1 LQATFYI
8 FHPKR
13 EGGEVSSK
21 LHASPQVSSKLGAPV
36 GSWSAE
42 MPFEL
47 VDGERRVHIL
57 EDEAA
62 YRAYVNASGLKM
74 SNMLELIGVGLEGK
88 RAVLPKEKYKHM
100 LLKNVIVVR
109 SSASDAAEPLVGSY
123 TDMYGILTSEP
134 YKVSFAYKTVRD
146 LLNDSKKKITE
157 QGGTVWTKV
166 KSPITRR
173 FADGDSIVG
182 YTVDELCTI
191 SLPHFGSR
199 PAALSATAV
208 ESADRP
214 FSATAGSRQVS
225 LGGLSAPC
233 APCTRIEPLPR
244 PNPSTWRR
252 MRADR
257 VRDRFSRAGERD
269 DGRVRRSTVLGNRWE
284 SAGEPWWFERAL
296 RALHANRA
304 FTPSQSEHV
313 GEWGDRPQAAD
324 AVGVLVD
331 QVLLAARLD

>member
-1 LQATFYI
+1 MPINLVDGARKLHILDDEIAFRAY
-8 FHPKR
+8 
-13 EGGEVSSK
+13 VSSK
-21 LHASPQVSSKLGAPV
+21 H
-36 GSWSAE
+36 
-42 MPFEL
+42 
-47 VDGERRVHIL
+47 
-57 EDEAA
+57 
-62 YRAYVNASGLKM
+62 LKM
-74 SNMLELIGVGLEGK
+74 SNMLELIGMGLTGK
-88 RAVLPKEKYKHM
+88 RAVVPKVKLNHM
-100 LLKNVIVVR
+100 LLENVVVVR
-109 SSASDAAEPLVGSY
+109 SSASREAVPLVGSY
-123 TDMYGILTSEP
+123 TDMYGLLKQDYNIS
-134 YKVSFAYKTVRD
+134 VAYNTFKD
-146 LLNDSKKKITE
+146 LLNGSKPKFTDKN
-157 QGGTVWTKV
+157 GTVWTKV
-166 KSPITRR
+166 MSPIMRS
-173 FADGDSIVG
+173 FADGESIVG
-182 YTVDELCTI
+182 YTVDELCPT
-191 SLPHFGSR
+191 SLPDFGSR
-199 PAALSATAV
+199 PAALSATEV

-225 LGGLSAPC
+225 LGGSNAC
-233 APCTRIEPLPR
+233 SAPCTRIEPLPR
-244 PNPSTWRR
+244 PNPSTRRR